1 MRELLHAHFG
11 VTHGRREIAVDR
23 TEVALT
29 VDEHVAHRE
38 VLRHAY
44 HGVVDRG
51 VAVRMVFT
59 DHVADDARRFL
70 VRLVELV
77 AELLHRAQHA
87 SSEEHTSEL
96 QSLMRISYDVFCLNK
111 TTTHRHT
118 DTTLH

>member
-70 VRLVELV
+70 VRLVDIV
-77 AELLHRAQHA
+77 AELLHREQPAAVHRPEA
-87 SSEEHTSEL
+87 SADERRVGKGWGERVSFWWTADH
-96 QSLMRISYDVFCLNK
+96 
-111 TTTHRHT
+111 
-118 DTTLH
+118 